1 MSYENINIY
10 IWLQKDINKIFK
22 VITSSDNGI
31 IKFYN
36 ENDELLMSRTGLS
49 KKQVNNIEKKLLEM
63 GATKLNDKKTSFIT
77 LK

>member
-1 MSYENINIY
+1 MSYKNINIY
-10 IWLQKDINKIFK
+10 IWLQKDINEIFK

-63 GATKLNDKKTSFIT
+63 GAIKLNDKKTSFIT

>member
-1 MSYENINIY
+1 MSYKNINIY

-49 KKQVNNIEKKLLEM
+49 KKQVSNIEKKLVEM
-63 GATKLNDKKTSFIT
+63 GAIKLDDKKTSFIT

>member
-1 MSYENINIY
+1 MSYKNINIY

>member
-1 MSYENINIY
+1 MSYKNINIY

-36 ENDELLMSRTGLS
+36 ENDELLMIRTGLS
-49 KKQVNNIEKKLLEM
+49 KKQVSNIEKKLLEV
-63 GATKLNDKKTSFIT
+63 GAIKLNDKKTSFIT

>member
-1 MSYENINIY
+1 MSYKNINIY

-31 IKFYN
+31 IKFHN
-36 ENDELLMSRTGLS
+36 ENDELLMIRTGLS
-49 KKQVNNIEKKLLEM
+49 KKQVSNIEKKLLEM
-63 GATKLNDKKTSFIT
+63 GAIKLNDKKTSFIT